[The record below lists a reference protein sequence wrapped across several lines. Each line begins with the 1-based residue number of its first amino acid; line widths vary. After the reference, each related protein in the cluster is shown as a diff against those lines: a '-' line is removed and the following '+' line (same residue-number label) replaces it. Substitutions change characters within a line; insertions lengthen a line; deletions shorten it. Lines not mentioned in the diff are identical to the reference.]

1 VHLMAIFKGTNHF
14 NMKRFTVCFILL
26 MFCGSFFGL
35 AQSYELPKGRK
46 IQKVKFQLI
55 NNLMVIPIEVNGTKL
70 SFILDSGVSKPIL
83 FNLSDKDEVQINNV
97 SEVTIKGLGEGEP
110 IKALSSKQN
119 SFRLKNIKNDNQ
131 LLYVVLDRDLN
142 FSPALGIP
150 IHGIIGYDLFK
161 DFVVDVNYALK
172 TIKFHDPVTYKYKP
186 NKKAETLPIAIRKNK
201 AYIEG
206 QIFLKEENEVPVRL
220 LVDTGSSDAIWLFE
234 NERIDLPEK
243 NYDDFLGEGLN
254 GSIFGKRTKV
264 NSINL
269 GPFALKDAK
278 AAFPDMQSFGSIKNL
293 GNRNGSIGGEILK
306 RFNIV
311 FDYPNRKMTLKKNGN
326 YKKPFHYN
334 LSGITIQHNGLRY
347 VAESIAGGKGI
358 IKSEDRNFGDVQI
371 LLENRTKLSLVP
383 EIIVSGIR
391 VGSPAHEAGLREG
404 DVVLAVNGKK
414 VHRYKLQEIT
424 HMLDE
429 QEGKKVRVMIER
441 ANSEKQFTFTLKKLF
456 RPIP

>member
-1 VHLMAIFKGTNHF
+1 
-14 NMKRFTVCFILL
+14 MKPLKLYFTLL
-26 MFCGSFFGL
+26 VFCVSFLGH
-35 AQSYELPKGRK
+35 AQSFELPEGRNS
-46 IQKVKFQLI
+46 QKVKFQLI
-55 NNLMVIPIEVNGTKL
+55 NNLIVIPIEVNGTKL

-83 FNLSDKDEVQINNV
+83 FNLSNQDDIQINNV
-97 SEVTIKGLGEGEP
+97 SEITIKGLGEGEP

-119 SFRLKNIKNDNQ
+119 SFKLKTIENSNQ
-131 LLYVVLDRDLN
+131 LLYVVLDKDLN

-161 DFVVDVNYALK
+161 DFVVDINYASE
-172 TIKFHDPVTYKYKP
+172 TIKFHRPETYAHKSR
-186 NKKAETLPIAIRKNK
+186 KKAETLPISIRNRK

-206 QIFLKEENEVPVRL
+206 QVFLKKDDEVPVRL

-234 NERIDLPEK
+234 DELIDLPEK
-243 NYDDFLGEGLN
+243 NYHDFLGEGLN

-269 GPFALKDAK
+269 GSFALQNAK

-311 FDYPNRKMTLKKNGN
+311 FDYPNSRITLKKNSN
-326 YKKPFHYN
+326 YKKPFQYN
-334 LSGITIQHNGLRY
+334 LSGITIQHNGVRY
-347 VAESIAGGKGI
+347 VSESIADGRGVVKN
-358 IKSEDRNFGDVQI
+358 EDRNFGNVQI
-371 LLENRTKLSLVP
+371 LLENRTKISLVP
-383 EIIVSGIR
+383 EIVVSGIR
-391 VGSPAHEAGLREG
+391 AGSPAHEAGLREG

-414 VHRYKLQEIT
+414 IHRYKLQEVM

-429 QEGKKVRVMIER
+429 QEGKKVKVLIER
-441 ANSEKQFTFTLKKLF
+441 ANNDLQFSFTLKKLF